1 MIERLYYEKESG
13 VREMN
18 EYLQALKGISYPEWI
33 KVKIAMDGAFER
45 QKRELEK
52 ELKFSNIEDAE
63 RVIRSQFG

>member
-1 MIERLYYEKESG
+1 
-13 VREMN
+13 MN

-52 ELKFSNIEDAE
+52 ELKFSNVEDAE
-63 RVIRSQFG
+63 RVIRSRFG